1 MAWIRQL
8 PSGLWAATVRLPKGS
23 DPDRV
28 TETHRLKGAIKE
40 WAANL
45 EADIRKG
52 DWIDPRAGQTTVGEC
67 WEKWAATGRRL
78 EQASRRRDESHWRV
92 HVAPRW
98 AKTPVGTILKPD
110 VTAWVVEM
118 ESSHK
123 ASCRKRDACTGC
135 KPPVG
140 AATIEGAI
148 GVLRA
153 VLDLAVDGR
162 LIRDN
167 PARGVKRPKRNAHV
181 DRVLDPA
188 EERQLVDALDRMFF
202 GRPDAG
208 LFVELIAD
216 TGLRWEEAAAIPPQ
230 MVDTRKHRIHIA
242 WVMERDGTCRPYAKS
257 TAGNRTV
264 TYGEHLIKRI
274 AAAKIAAREVT
285 GVFPKDD
292 PGRLLFTTPA
302 GDPLRYSNWHRR
314 VWTPAL
320 HGMPERPTVK
330 GHAYRAAI
338 TGAGLADPQPTPHD
352 LRHGYGTR
360 LANEGVPVH
369 EIMALMGHEDLRS
382 SQRYLHAG
390 EDRFARARAAIARAR
405 AAGS

>member
-28 TETHRLKGAIKE
+28 TETHKLKGAVTK
-40 WAANL
+40 WAADL

-52 DWIDPRAGQTTVGEC
+52 DWIDPRAGKKTVGEC
-67 WEKWAATGRRL
+67 WEQWGTTSRRL

-98 AKTPVGTILKPD
+98 AKVPVGSILKPD

-118 ESSHK
+118 ESTHQ
-123 ASCRKRDACTGC
+123 ASCRRRDTCTGC
-135 KPPVG
+135 KAAVG
-140 AATIEGAI
+140 AATIEGAV

-153 VLDLAVDGR
+153 VLDLAVDAK
-162 LIRDN
+162 LLRDN

-188 EERQLVDALDRMFF
+188 EEQQLVNALDRLFP

-208 LFVELIAD
+208 LFVELVAD
-216 TGLRWEEAAAIPPQ
+216 TGMRWEEAAAIPPQ
-230 MVDTRKHRIHIA
+230 MVDTRKNRISIA
-242 WVMERDGTCRPYAKS
+242 WVMERDGTARPYAKS
-257 TAGNRTV
+257 AAGNRAV
-264 TYGEHLIKRI
+264 TYGDHLAARMK
-274 AAAKIAAREVT
+274 AAKIAAREVV

-292 PGRLLFTTPA
+292 PGRLIFTSEK
-302 GDPLRYSNWHRR
+302 GDALRYSNWHRR

-320 HGMPERPTVK
+320 RGLPERPKVK
-330 GHAYRAAI
+330 GHAYRPARP
-338 TGAGLADPQPTPHD
+338 GAGLADPQPTPHD
-352 LRHGYGTR
+352 LRHTFGTR
-360 LANEGVPVH
+360 LADEGVPLH
-369 EIMALMGHEDLRS
+369 DIMALMGHEDIRS
-382 SQRYLHAG
+382 AQRYLHSR
-390 EDRFARARAAIARAR
+390 EERFDRARQAMARARAA
-405 AAGS
+405 SS